1 MIKVGPEVWIAT
13 ALLHKENP
21 SQTDFAVGDIVS
33 RVRREKLTPNVRS
46 GVLQHVTTHAVA
58 QKPPNPGRLRFL
70 TETVRGR
77 RRLFRPQDSY
87 HTEREG
93 SPTVPTAD
101 ELPEKY
107 RMLLDWYRDWFLRNA
122 GGSQP
127 APSSAIESTKA
138 VLRRFAG
145 CLTKE
150 EGEEMMRAIADEFE
164 RMDENEDE
172 AISA

>member
-13 ALLHKENP
+13 ALLHKEHP
-21 SQTDFAVGDIVS
+21 DQADFAVSEIIS
-33 RVRREKLTPNVRS
+33 RVRREKLTPKLRS
-46 GVLQHVTTHAVA
+46 GVSQHVTTHAVA
-58 QKPPNPGRLRFL
+58 QKPPNPGRMRFL

-77 RRLFRPQDSY
+77 RRLFRPSDTF
-87 HTEREG
+87 HIEREG
-93 SPTVPTAD
+93 SPAMPNAD

-107 RMLLDWYRDWFLRNA
+107 RGLLDWYRDEFLRN
-122 GGSQP
+122 GRHFGPS
-127 APSSAIESTKA
+127 APSRAESTKS

-164 RMDENEDE
+164 RLDHEEHE